1 MNNGQEGT
9 PFLPSR
15 GAGFTVTQRSLNL
28 SLLSSDLAVNDLD
41 ISSLVLSLRYSFDSA
56 QYALF
61 PYFHRVEP
69 CSPSVSSTSS
79 FGYDPDMPA
88 PEKGTPEYAAYK
100 QAKKDRRAAQEHEK
114 GLPPPP
120 SSADSYGSNGSGDE
134 GNARSLDKK
143 DSGEGS
149 DRGFSAYAGVGYV
162 SVAANPG
169 GGFQTSYPDNSAG
182 DFGISA
188 QYSPV
193 SPVLLEEKPYV
204 APQYSK
210 SKKNEP
216 LVVCPIAGR

>member
-9 PFLPSR
+9 PFLPR

-41 ISSLVLSLRYSFDSA
+41 FSSLVLSLRYSFDSA

-79 FGYDPDMPA
+79 FGYDPDMPK
-88 PEKGTPEYAAYK
+88 PERGTPEYAAYK
-100 QAKKDRRAAQEHEK
+100 QAKKDRRTDQEREK
-114 GLPPPP
+114 GPL
-120 SSADSYGSNGSGDE
+120 SGTDLNVSGGSGDE
-134 GNARSLDKK
+134 GNTRSLDKEEP
-143 DSGEGS
+143 GESS

-162 SVAANPG
+162 SLGANAEG
-169 GGFQTSYPDNSAG
+169 SYQPSYVDNSAG
-182 DFGISA
+182 DFGISG

-193 SPVLLEEKPYV
+193 SPISSEEKPYV

-210 SKKNEP
+210 SKSE
-216 LVVCPIAGR
+216 LFVWFSDV